1 MTRAIL
7 SLTLLLTACDGGAE
21 TDAPSYPPLL
31 EGKPV
36 AGAAEGS
43 LWLPFGTPL
52 SGFSSRCGCLGGTS
66 RQDDRDSAY
75 TTGFVESTGFHIRPT
90 IKAVWLSNGDEHLVM
105 TKVDVIY
112 AFDGFTEALT
122 QRLEALTGEELDGRV
137 TFAGNHNHS
146 SYGTFS
152 GHEGLFLGSD
162 RYNEENFQ
170 RMLDQVAAV
179 AYEAYQT
186 RADAKVGIGW
196 QDGFD
201 PDDRIYSDRRG
212 VNNDLVVWPDA
223 GPEQGRKD
231 DMLQVIRI
239 DAAADDHPIAVVMSW
254 GMHPYA
260 FGEQVP
266 LATADATYSI
276 EQEVAE
282 SFGQPVVAM
291 YLQTSAG
298 DASVRGKEDDNDYAR
313 MESLGLLARDTILA
327 LREATPTADT
337 PIRLETV
344 SRSIP
349 MSLDQVRVSR
359 NGAVNWY
366 YPPFDPE
373 READDVVYDDQGKI
387 LSPLDEYNT
396 DYGTAFCGSGDFD
409 LPVGGMLTDA
419 PEYTSCMNVSL
430 LKGLIQGFF
439 RMTPEEVSLPLDGM
453 EAVYTTMSRLGGIS
467 VRNADGSAGTSD
479 VLFGFFPGEVTSM
492 YGEQF
497 RRRAKDELGYDHA
510 IPFGYA
516 IDHEGYLLIPEDWL
530 LGEYEADISFWGPLG
545 AEYIMEQML
554 GYGQSLLGTTDLKEG
569 HDPAAGPHVYP
580 DYPLP
585 TEQPDLTPTAG
596 TRLTNATLPPYYW
609 IPDRYGSDDG
619 PFTVDLDIPAVLPR
633 VQGTLQIGWIG
644 GDPAVDDTRIVL
656 ERQAEDGSWAPV
668 TTPGGRVVDEQHHD
682 FIVGW
687 TPDPLFPSEADQT
700 HTYWA
705 TWQAVGHIG
714 EDRVGLALGTYRL
727 TVTGHRYT
735 GGSASWPWAT
745 EAYSFSTEAF
755 ELVPAAI
762 TIEPAASGLQASIVG
777 PAAGFRLLDL
787 EGDSRGHNPLRG
799 SLTVA
804 WTINGSETV
813 ETVTATA
820 PSGGRTTI
828 PFPAGTSPDAAVI
841 TDAFGN
847 TGTWTR
853 TPPP

>member
-1 MTRAIL
+1 MTR
-7 SLTLLLTACDGGAE
+7 SLLALALLLTACNGGSD

-75 TTGFVESTGFHIRPT
+75 TTGFVESTGFHVRPT

-170 RMLDQVAAV
+170 RMLDQVVAV
-179 AYEAYQT
+179 AYEAYQK
-186 RADAKVGIGW
+186 RADAKIGIGW

-201 PDDRIYSDRRG
+201 PDNRIYSDRRG
-212 VNNDLVVWPDA
+212 VNDDLVVWPDA
-223 GPEQGRKD
+223 GPEQAGKD
-231 DMLQVIRI
+231 DILQVIRV
-239 DAAADDHPIAVVMSW
+239 DAAADDTPIAVVMSW
-254 GMHPYA
+254 GMHPYT

-282 SFGQPVVAM
+282 SFGRPVVAM

-313 MESLGLLARDTILA
+313 MESLGLLAKDVILS

-344 SRSIP
+344 SRAIP
-349 MSLDQVRVSR
+349 MSLDRVRVSR
-359 NGAVNWY
+359 DGAVNWY
-366 YPPFDPE
+366 YPPYDPE
-373 READDVVYDDQGKI
+373 READDVVYDDQGKL
-387 LSPLDEYNT
+387 LSPFDEFNT
-396 DYGTAFCGSGDFD
+396 DWGVAFCGSGDFD
-409 LPVGGMLTDA
+409 LPVGGMPTDA
-419 PEYTSCMNVSL
+419 AEYTSCMNVSL

-453 EAVYTTMSRLGGIS
+453 ESVYTTMSRLGGVN
-467 VRNADGSAGTSD
+467 VRSADGSTGVED
-479 VLFGFFPGEVTSM
+479 VLFGFFPGEVTHM

-497 RRRAKDELGYDHA
+497 RRRAKAELGFDHA
-510 IPFGYA
+510 IPFGYS

-530 LGEYEADISFWGPLG
+530 RGGYEPDISFWGPLG
-545 AEYIMEQML
+545 GEYIMEQML
-554 GYGQSLLGTTDLKEG
+554 GYGESLLGTTDLKEG

-585 TEQPDLTPTAG
+585 TEQPDTTPNAG
-596 TRLTNATLPPYYW
+596 TRLTNASVPAYFW
-609 IPDRYGSDDG
+609 IPERYDG
-619 PFTVDLDIPAVLPR
+619 VSERFGLDLTVPATLRR
-633 VQGTLQIGWIG
+633 VHGTVQLGWIG

-656 ERQAEDGSWAPV
+656 ERQGDDGAWTPV
-668 TTPGGRVVDEQHHD
+668 MTPGGRVVDEQHHD

-687 TPDPLFPSEADQT
+687 TPDPLFPSDADQT
-700 HTYWA
+700 HYYWA
-705 TWQAVGHIG
+705 IWQAVGHIG
-714 EDRVGLALGTYRL
+714 DDRTGLALGTYRL

-735 GGSASWPWAT
+735 GGSTTWPWAT
-745 EAYSFSTEAF
+745 EAYTFSSEPF
-755 ELVPAAI
+755 VL
-762 TIEPAASGLQASIVG
+762 EPAIVSLEADATGLLASIEG
-777 PAAGFRLLDL
+777 PDNGFRLLDL
-787 EGDSRGHNPLRG
+787 EGNSRGHNPLRG
-799 SLTVA
+799 DV
-804 WTINGSETV
+804 
-813 ETVTATA
+813 TVTWTLAGSPSTQTFAAA
-820 PSGGRTTI
+820 PPAGGRTAI
-828 PFPAGTSPDAAVI
+828 PFPEGATPEAAVV
-841 TDAFGN
+841 TDAYGN

-853 TPPP
+853 EPPP